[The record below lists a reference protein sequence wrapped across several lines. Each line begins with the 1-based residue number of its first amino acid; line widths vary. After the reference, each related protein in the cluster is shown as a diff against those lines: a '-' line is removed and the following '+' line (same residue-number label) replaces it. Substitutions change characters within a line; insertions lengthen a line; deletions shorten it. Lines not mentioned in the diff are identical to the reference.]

1 MSRYYTAIIF
11 MSVFSMVVMGMCVL
25 TSNTLARD
33 KKKLFFILYATIA
46 LASLCEWL
54 GLWLQNADI
63 RLRWL
68 HIAVKAVELSVA
80 PLTGVTVGLIVRQPK
95 RWKLLRALL
104 ILHALLEC
112 ASGVFGFIYRVDG
125 QNLYSHADFYWI
137 YVCAYVF
144 SGIYAMAAT
153 LSTLKKY
160 QYSGLPFL
168 ILMVGYVV
176 AGLTVQ
182 FFENSL
188 HLDWLTLSVTGILL
202 YIFNSE
208 MVQQTDALTQL
219 INRRGYETI
228 LGRVQGRVAILF
240 FDVDK
245 FKEVNDNYGHVYGDH
260 CLKTIG
266 ECIWDVYGRWGKCF
280 RIGGDEFCV
289 VLERNL
295 EGVEEMNTA
304 LFRRLGDERARDGHL
319 PFVSVGYVHYDPSNC
334 SVRDAVKEADAMMY
348 EYKARNRNRSG

>member
-80 PLTGVTVGLIVRQPK
+80 PLIGVTVGLIVRQPK
-95 RWKLLRALL
+95 RWKLLCALL

-137 YVCAYVF
+137 YV
-144 SGIYAMAAT
+144 
-153 LSTLKKY
+153 LS
-160 QYSGLPFL
+160 L
-168 ILMVGYVV
+168 I
-176 AGLTVQ
+176 
-182 FFENSL
+182 
-188 HLDWLTLSVTGILL
+188 HI
-202 YIFNSE
+202 
-208 MVQQTDALTQL
+208 
-219 INRRGYETI
+219 
-228 LGRVQGRVAILF
+228 
-240 FDVDK
+240 
-245 FKEVNDNYGHVYGDH
+245 
-260 CLKTIG
+260 
-266 ECIWDVYGRWGKCF
+266 
-280 RIGGDEFCV
+280 
-289 VLERNL
+289 
-295 EGVEEMNTA
+295 
-304 LFRRLGDERARDGHL
+304 
-319 PFVSVGYVHYDPSNC
+319 
-334 SVRDAVKEADAMMY
+334 
-348 EYKARNRNRSG
+348 